1 MTSHLDI
8 PTMLRL
14 RGRGLSYEDE
24 MQALD
29 HLAHCAECRQRFVE
43 TEPVQGE
50 AAELEASSETDVTQ
64 LETDVSPQ
72 GAAKIPR
79 SAYSGVVAQ
88 VYESVIRET
97 LELEQQRGTARE
109 LVEELQRLS
118 PAQSE
123 LVIRNSDRHQ
133 AWAVAE
139 ELLEESRRGWSDDP
153 ERSERLAEFALAV
166 ASRLAMS
173 GFKAE
178 LLNDLRAEAWS
189 FIGNC
194 RRIRSDLYA
203 AETAFRSAWE
213 CLASG
218 SGDCLTRATVLDLE
232 SSLQRAKRSFE
243 AAERLLLEAIACY
256 RELSDRHME
265 GRALL
270 NVANLYWMRG
280 RLNESLAAMEE
291 AAKLLDVGREPTL
304 LYALKKN
311 TMLVLADLGR
321 LDEARA
327 LLPEVRELGRSQD
340 SRLERLRLRWTEGL
354 LLSRAG
360 QAELAEEVL
369 RQVREGFISA
379 GIGYDVALVS
389 LDLAALCQ
397 EHRRNQ
403 EVRRL
408 ARETYPLFSSRGVH
422 REALAAWNLFQQ
434 AAERDAVTI
443 RLLEEV
449 ASRIREVKGPAS
461 PTDDHS

>member
-1 MTSHLDI
+1 
-8 PTMLRL
+8 
-14 RGRGLSYEDE
+14 
-24 MQALD
+24 
-29 HLAHCAECRQRFVE
+29 
-43 TEPVQGE
+43 
-50 AAELEASSETDVTQ
+50 
-64 LETDVSPQ
+64 
-72 GAAKIPR
+72 
-79 SAYSGVVAQ
+79 
-88 VYESVIRET
+88 
-97 LELEQQRGTARE
+97 
-109 LVEELQRLS
+109 
-118 PAQSE
+118 
-123 LVIRNSDRHQ
+123 
-133 AWAVAE
+133 
-139 ELLEESRRGWSDDP
+139 
-153 ERSERLAEFALAV
+153 
-166 ASRLAMS
+166 MS

-178 LLNDLRAEAWS
+178 LLNDLRGEAWS

-256 RELSDRHME
+256 RELCDGHME

-291 AAKLLDVGREPTL
+291 AAKLLDVEREPTL

-311 TMLVLADLGR
+311 TMLVLGDLGR

-360 QAELAEEVL
+360 QVELAEEVL
-369 RQVREGFISA
+369 RQVREGFIAA

-389 LDLAALCQ
+389 LDLAAVYQ

-408 ARETYPLFSSRGVH
+408 ARETYPLFASRGVH

-461 PTDDHS
+461 PTDGPS